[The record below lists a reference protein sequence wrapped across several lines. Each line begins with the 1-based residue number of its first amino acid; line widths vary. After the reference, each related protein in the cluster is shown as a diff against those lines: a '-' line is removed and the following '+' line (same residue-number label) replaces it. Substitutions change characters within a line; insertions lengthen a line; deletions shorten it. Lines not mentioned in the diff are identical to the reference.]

1 MARTK
6 VAELT
11 VAELTVEQQIAQIQK
26 EAAEKIKQL
35 QTALPWNK
43 RFKNEFDKYIKLS
56 SSKLDINSYMRGYK
70 PEDYVV
76 DKINDYLREV
86 NLSVKYNSATFDSSL
101 YNESV
106 FDIDSYD
113 LTEYAVY
120 TIFEVLEGK
129 EIVGYVQINCQYSSY
144 NGNEYSNFYFVKPK
158 EITCTVFNAYNP

>member
-6 VAELT
+6 

-43 RFKNEFDKYIKLS
+43 RFQNAFQKYVRSYEK
-56 SSKLDINSYMRGYK
+56 DITAHMTGYK
-70 PEDYVV
+70 PESGIETE
-76 DKINDYLREV
+76 INDFLRDV
-86 NLSVKYNSATFDSSL
+86 NLSIKYDSATFDNSL
-101 YNESV
+101 YNQSV
-106 FDIDSYD
+106 VNNLVDQYD
-113 LTEYAVY
+113 LSEYPVY
-120 TIFEVLEGK
+120 TIFAVLEGK

>member
-6 VAELT
+6 
-11 VAELTVEQQIAQIQK
+11 AELTVEQQIAQIEK

-43 RFKNEFDKYIKLS
+43 RFKTAFEKYLKLS
-56 SSKLDINSYMRGYK
+56 GSKLDINSYMRGYE
-70 PEDYVV
+70 PEGHVV
-76 DKINDYLREV
+76 HEINDYLREV
-86 NLSVKYNSATFDSSL
+86 NLSVKYNSATFDNSL

-106 FDIDSYD
+106 FDIDSYN
-113 LTEYAVY
+113 LTEYTRY

-144 NGNEYSNFYFVKPK
+144 NGNEYGNFQFVKPK
-158 EITCTVFNAYNP
+158 QVTCTVFNAYNP

>member
-11 VAELTVEQQIAQIQK
+11 LEQQIAQIQK
-26 EAAEKIKQL
+26 EAADKIKQL

-43 RFKNEFDKYIKLS
+43 RFKTAFEKYIS
-56 SSKLDINSYMRGYK
+56 ISASKLDINSYMRGYE

-76 DKINDYLREV
+76 DKINDCLREV

-129 EIVGYVQINCQYSSY
+129 EIVGYIQINCQYSSY
-144 NGNEYSNFYFVKPK
+144 NGNEYSNFQFVKPK
-158 EITCTVFNAYNP
+158 QITCTVFNTYNS

>member
-6 VAELT
+6 
-11 VAELTVEQQIAQIQK
+11 AELTVEQQIAQIEK

-43 RFKNEFDKYIKLS
+43 RFKTAFEKYLKLS
-56 SSKLDINSYMRGYK
+56 GSKIDINSYMRGYE
-70 PEDYVV
+70 PEGHVV
-76 DKINDYLREV
+76 HEINDCLREV

-158 EITCTVFNAYNP
+158 QVTCTVFNAYNP

>member
-6 VAELT
+6 AV
-11 VAELTVEQQIAQIQK
+11 VELTVEQQIAQIQK

-43 RFKNEFDKYIKLS
+43 RFENTFKKYIKQHES
-56 SSKLDINSYMRGYK
+56 EIVNNMRGYE
-70 PEDYVV
+70 PEGHIVHEL
-76 DKINDYLREV
+76 NDELREV
-86 NLSVKYNSATFDSSL
+86 NLSVKYDSSTFNNSL
-101 YNESV
+101 YNQSAINNLV
-106 FDIDSYD
+106 YQYD
-113 LTEYAVY
+113 LTEYPVY

-158 EITCTVFNAYNP
+158 EVTCVVFSAYNP

>member
-6 VAELT
+6 AV
-11 VAELTVEQQIAQIQK
+11 VELTVEQQIAQIQK

-43 RFKNEFDKYIKLS
+43 RFQNVFQKYIRHHENEITEQ
-56 SSKLDINSYMRGYK
+56 LDGHQPSDIVHS
-70 PEDYVV
+70 
-76 DKINDYLREV
+76 INDELREV
-86 NLSVKYNSATFDSSL
+86 NLSVKYDSATFDNSL
-101 YNESV
+101 YNQSAINDLV
-106 FDIDSYD
+106 DQYD
-113 LTEYAVY
+113 LSEYPVY
-120 TIFEVLEGK
+120 TVFAVLEGK

>member
-6 VAELT
+6 

-43 RFKNEFDKYIKLS
+43 RFETAFKKYPVGNKQ
-56 SSKLDINSYMRGYK
+56 DIANCLRGNK
-70 PEDYVV
+70 PEHGIENE
-76 DKINDYLREV
+76 INAHLREV
-86 NLSVKYNSATFDSSL
+86 NLSIKYDSATFDNTL

-106 FDIDSYD
+106 FDTNSCD
-113 LTEYAVY
+113 LSEYAVY
-120 TIFEVLEGK
+120 TVFAVLDEGK
-129 EIVGYVQINCQYSSY
+129 EIAGYVQINCQYSSY

-158 EITCTVFNAYNP
+158 EITCTVFNPYTP

>member
-6 VAELT
+6 T
-11 VAELTVEQQIAQIQK
+11 VEQLTVEQQIAQIQK

-35 QTALPWNK
+35 QTALSWNK
-43 RFKNEFDKYIKLS
+43 RFKSAFEKYLNIS
-56 SSKLDINSYMRGYK
+56 GSKLNISTYMRGSE
-70 PEDYVV
+70 PESHVV
-76 DKINDYLREV
+76 HKINDCLREV

-144 NGNEYSNFYFVKPK
+144 NGNEYSNFQFVKPK
-158 EITCTVFNAYNP
+158 EVTCTVFNAYNP

>member
-6 VAELT
+6 TVEQLT
-11 VAELTVEQQIAQIQK
+11 VEQLTVEQQIAQIQK

-43 RFKNEFDKYIKLS
+43 RFKSAFEKYLVGNRPEIAKYMTGNE
-56 SSKLDINSYMRGYK
+56 
-70 PEDYVV
+70 PEHSIQHE
-76 DKINDYLREV
+76 INDYLREV
-86 NLSVKYNSATFDSSL
+86 NLSIKYNSATFDSSL

-158 EITCTVFNAYNP
+158 EVTCTVFNAYNP

>member
-6 VAELT
+6 AV
-11 VAELTVEQQIAQIQK
+11 VELTVEQQIAQIQQ

-43 RFKNEFDKYIKLS
+43 RFKTAFEKYLKLS
-56 SSKLDINSYMRGYK
+56 GSRLDISSYMRGHA
-70 PEDYVV
+70 PESHVV
-76 DKINDYLREV
+76 HEINDCLREV
-86 NLSVKYNSATFDSSL
+86 NLSVKYNSATFDNSMH
-101 YNESV
+101 NQTSV
-106 FDIDSYD
+106 NDCVHNYE

-120 TIFEVLEGK
+120 TIFEILEGK

-158 EITCTVFNAYNP
+158 EVTCTVFNAYNP